1 MSRLQGKVA
10 LVTGAAAGFGEA
22 IARLFVAEGAKV
34 LLADLDGAKAQLLAE
49 ALGPAARAVA
59 CDVSRQAD
67 VQAAVAACVESF
79 GTPDVVVNNAG
90 TTHRNQSMLEVDES
104 TFDRVFAVNVKSI
117 FHMTRAVVPLMQ
129 ARRSGCIVNIGS
141 TAGIR
146 PRPGLAWYNASKGA
160 VNLLSKS
167 MAAELGPDGIRVAD
181 NGARLE
187 FRLFGRSD
195 SPTSKKAVEYIKRY
209 LADVGI
215 AANVTLISE
224 DALTEKIGQGEFD
237 MFEWGWVVEPDPNY
251 QLSTFTCARRS
262 YEDGGSVLA
271 GLSDS
276 FYCNPEYDKLFAA
289 QGSETD
295 VAKRVE
301 IVKQMQQ
308 ILYDDWPYA
317 ITYYYDNLVAY
328 RSDRFEGFIPQPD
341 PNGSYLFQYG
351 TWTYKNLKPVAA
363 GAGQSGGPSPALV
376 GGIVAAVAVLGG
388 LAFLLLRRRRAG
400 AADDRE

>member
-34 LLADLDGAKAQLLAE
+34 LLADLDGAKAQVLAD

-79 GTPDVVVNNAG
+79 GTPDVIVNNAG
-90 TTHRNQSMLEVDES
+90 TTHRNQSMLEVDEA

-167 MAAELGPDGIRVAD
+167 MAAELGPDGIRVNAVCPVM
-181 NGARLE
+181 
-187 FRLFGRSD
+187 
-195 SPTSKKAVEYIKRY
+195 SPTGLIEQFLGTADTPEARARVIAGIPLGRMSTPEDVAEATLY
-209 LADVGI
+209 LASD
-215 AANVTLISE
+215 AARFIT
-224 DALTEKIGQGEFD
+224 G
-237 MFEWGWVVEPDPNY
+237 VELPV
-251 QLSTFTCARRS
+251 
-262 YEDGGSVLA
+262 DGGR
-271 GLSDS
+271 
-276 FYCNPEYDKLFAA
+276 
-289 QGSETD
+289 T
-295 VAKRVE
+295 
-301 IVKQMQQ
+301 I
-308 ILYDDWPYA
+308 
-317 ITYYYDNLVAY
+317 
-328 RSDRFEGFIPQPD
+328 
-341 PNGSYLFQYG
+341 
-351 TWTYKNLKPVAA
+351 
-363 GAGQSGGPSPALV
+363 
-376 GGIVAAVAVLGG
+376 
-388 LAFLLLRRRRAG
+388 
-400 AADDRE
+400 